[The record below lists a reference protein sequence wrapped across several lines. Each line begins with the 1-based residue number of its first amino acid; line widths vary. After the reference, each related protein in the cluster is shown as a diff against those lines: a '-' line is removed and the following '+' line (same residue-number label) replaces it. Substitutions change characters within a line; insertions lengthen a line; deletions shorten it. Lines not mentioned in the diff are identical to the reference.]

1 MSKLNV
7 RSSDPDRYARV
18 TAEQEEL
25 KKSYSSRMR
34 VARLCP
40 YCDHKIEVLC
50 RGAHGGTYTRC
61 PNCDEQVFFPPIFFR
76 LA

>member
-1 MSKLNV
+1 MAKLNI
-7 RSSDPDRYARV
+7 RNSDPERYARV

-25 KKSYSSRMR
+25 KRSYSSQIR

-50 RGAHGGTYTRC
+50 RGGIA
-61 PNCDEQVFFPPIFFR
+61 
-76 LA
+76 